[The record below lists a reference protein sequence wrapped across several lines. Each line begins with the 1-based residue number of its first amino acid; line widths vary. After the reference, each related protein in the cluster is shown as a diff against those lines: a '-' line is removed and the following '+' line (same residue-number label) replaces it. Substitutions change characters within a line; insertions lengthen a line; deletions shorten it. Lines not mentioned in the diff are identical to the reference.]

1 MHEVGV
7 SAGCQRWLSF
17 LVDMRSDSALSAVW
31 GAQEGQA
38 DEVCRSTRTV
48 RRYRKEAEEAGLIR
62 TIRDTPKP
70 MSLYPLHP
78 GGGVPARSWINGRGV
93 RVGRLSNRYEFCF
106 PNKVDAR
113 ARLADHRLA
122 GQRQRERW
130 RRAARQRAFVATL
143 REEPPRPTI
152 GAVRSDAS
160 SQGRPGHH
168 RLATSR
174 APPAVGDAPDDET
187 PAEAVAVRQH
197 IAEQRRM
204 LDKARPR

>member
-7 SAGCQRWLSF
+7 SAGCQKWLGWM
-17 LVDMRSDSALSAVW
+17 VDERSDSALSAVW

-38 DEVCRSTRTV
+38 DEIGRSTRSV
-48 RRYRKEAEEAGLIR
+48 RRYRMEAEAAGLIR

-70 MSLYPLHP
+70 MSFYPLHP
-78 GGGVPARSWINGRGV
+78 GGGVPSRSWTTGRGV
-93 RVGRLSNRYEFCF
+93 TVGRLSNRYEFCF
-106 PNKVDAR
+106 PKKVDAR
-113 ARLADHRLA
+113 ARLADHRA
-122 GQRQRERW
+122 ACQRQRDRW
-130 RRAARQRAFVATL
+130 RQAARQRAFVAKL

-160 SQGRPGHH
+160 SPGRPGHH
-168 RLATSR
+168 RSATSR

-187 PAEAVAVRQH
+187 PAEAVTVRQH
-197 IAEQRRM
+197 IAEQRRK